1 MDFHKLILFATIL
14 ANNYLIN
21 GKEIYMGTSN
31 HLKDRLP
38 KDLLPFQQLNA
49 KDANG
54 CIAHCSS
61 FNCSSLAF
69 SRMLGK
75 CRLFKHDSL
84 MTPVPPLESDYD
96 SGFQMFYNVILELNL
111 YISNKQF
118 CISRDD
124 FVLEVSNV
132 SVTSVSWLATKQ

>member
-1 MDFHKLILFATIL
+1 MFFPNMKLIKLQLVA
-14 ANNYLIN
+14 YLWIHSSLSI
-21 GKEIYMGTSN
+21 EMYMGTDEY
-31 HLKDRLP
+31 LKDRLP
-38 KDLLPFQQLNA
+38 SDLLPFEQLDA

-84 MTPVPPLESDYD
+84 KTPMPPLEPDYD
-96 SGFQMFYNVILELNL
+96 FGFQMFYNVSLESLIVF
-111 YISNKQF
+111 Y
-118 CISRDD
+118 
-124 FVLEVSNV
+124 
-132 SVTSVSWLATKQ
+132 